1 MTGEPDHVPLAL
13 TANRAGRAIGESVA
27 TGELQETGG
36 MAGTAIVKGF
46 DLGASRTGIVDEERA
61 ADVLRL
67 GVGPT
72 VALYC
77 EARTG
82 EDWHRFDERA
92 FSRLQTTLDRW
103 LACYGACYG
112 VDLEGGYS
120 IRTAAEL
127 LVETH
132 DARAVAAV
140 LTGVPD
146 R

>member
-1 MTGEPDHVPLAL
+1 MATAYEDRIRELDAHAREFATVLDPDPPDD
-13 TANRAGRAIGESVA
+13 
-27 TGELQETGG
+27 EL
-36 MAGTAIVKGF
+36 
-46 DLGASRTGIVDEERA
+46 A
-61 ADVLRL
+61 ADVVRL

-82 EDWHRFDERA
+82 ADWHRFERQQ
-92 FSRLQTTLDRW
+92 FRRLQATFDRW

-112 VDLEGGYS
+112 VDLSGSYS
-120 IRTAAEL
+120 LRTAAEL
-127 LVETH
+127 LVDTH

-140 LTGVPD
+140 LTGVPG

>member
-1 MTGEPDHVPLAL
+1 MTATYEERIRQLER
-13 TANRAGRAIGESVA
+13 RAGQIAA
-27 TGELQETGG
+27 TLDPEPP
-36 MAGTAIVKGF
+36 
-46 DLGASRTGIVDEERA
+46 DEELA
-61 ADVLRL
+61 ADLVRT

-82 EDWHRFDERA
+82 EEWHRFGDRQ
-92 FSRLQTTLDRW
+92 FRRLQTTLDRW
-103 LACYGACYG
+103 LACYAACYG
-112 VDLEGGYS
+112 VDLNGSYS
-120 IRTAAEL
+120 LRTAAEL
-127 LVETH
+127 LVDTH

>member
-1 MTGEPDHVPLAL
+1 MATSYDDRIRQLDARAREFAASLDPDPPDEAL
-13 TANRAGRAIGESVA
+13 
-27 TGELQETGG
+27 
-36 MAGTAIVKGF
+36 
-46 DLGASRTGIVDEERA
+46 A

-82 EDWHRFDERA
+82 EEWHRFGRRE
-92 FSRLQTTLDRW
+92 FTRLQTTLDRW
-103 LACYGACYG
+103 LDCYGACYG
-112 VDLEGGYS
+112 VDLTGSYS
-120 IRTAAEL
+120 LRTAAEL
-127 LVETH
+127 LVDTR

>member
-1 MTGEPDHVPLAL
+1 MGADYDDRIRRLHLRARQVEASLDADPPDEAL
-13 TANRAGRAIGESVA
+13 
-27 TGELQETGG
+27 
-36 MAGTAIVKGF
+36 
-46 DLGASRTGIVDEERA
+46 A

-82 EDWHRFDERA
+82 DDAYRFGEWE
-92 FSRLQTTLDRW
+92 FSRLQSTLDRW
-103 LACYGACYG
+103 LACYAACYG
-112 VDLEGGYS
+112 VDLEGSYS
-120 IRTAAEL
+120 LRTAAEL
-127 LVETH
+127 LVDTH
-132 DARAVAAV
+132 DARTVATV

>member
-1 MTGEPDHVPLAL
+1 MAATYDDRVRQLDRRSREFAAALDPEPPEEAL
-13 TANRAGRAIGESVA
+13 
-27 TGELQETGG
+27 
-36 MAGTAIVKGF
+36 
-46 DLGASRTGIVDEERA
+46 A

-82 EDWHRFDERA
+82 GEPHRFDRRQ
-92 FSRLQTTLDRW
+92 FRRLQAAFDRW

-112 VDLEGGYS
+112 VELPGSYS
-120 IRTAAEL
+120 LRTAAEL
-127 LVETH
+127 LVDTH
-132 DARAVAAV
+132 DARAVATI

>member
-1 MTGEPDHVPLAL
+1 MTTDYDDRIRRLDTHARQVAATLDPDPP
-13 TANRAGRAIGESVA
+13 
-27 TGELQETGG
+27 
-36 MAGTAIVKGF
+36 
-46 DLGASRTGIVDEERA
+46 DEERA
-61 ADVLRL
+61 ADILRL

-82 EDWHRFDERA
+82 DDWHRFDERE

-112 VDLEGGYS
+112 VDLEEDYS

-127 LVETH
+127 LVETR